1 MTESVIP
8 FSKPGGYSGYH
19 IGVTAV
25 GALSRSAAQRAWA
38 PPAPRI
44 RSNAKVERKISS
56 RASTRQLSRRDPEDT
71 SSKGEKVTQTVPS
84 SKLIC
89 EDFYLPSEPPN
100 VQIHLRRKC
109 LSPAVR
115 PGNRPVTI
123 FVHGATFSGVSAFDA
138 PLRGGSWLDFAAMRG
153 HDAYAV
159 DIRGYGLSSRPPLDT
174 KGGWTDRPH
183 ARTSEA
189 ILDLSA
195 TIDFVLDRTAVESVN
210 LVGWSWGTAICG
222 GYTSR
227 NNAKV
232 RRLVTYAPLWT
243 MQPSL
248 GTDLPLALVA
258 KMWMSAL
265 GPLFASTMSS
275 HRKVSFDDA
284 RRRWFRGVD
293 SATAEILCP
302 QAELDAWWAHALS
315 TDPIGASQVPPVL
328 RAPNGVLAD
337 LAEYWAAGIPT
348 YEPGSIRVPVLAIL
362 GEWDVDTPP
371 RMAYDLF
378 QRLTEAPYKRLE
390 VLGEGTH
397 SMCLEVNRFELYR
410 RVDHFLSTPLP

>member
-1 MTESVIP
+1 MTQT
-8 FSKPGGYSGYH
+8 G
-19 IGVTAV
+19 
-25 GALSRSAAQRAWA
+25 
-38 PPAPRI
+38 
-44 RSNAKVERKISS
+44 
-56 RASTRQLSRRDPEDT
+56 T
-71 SSKGEKVTQTVPS
+71 SSNLV
-84 SKLIC
+84 C
-89 EDFYLPSEPPN
+89 EDFYLTSVPSN

-109 LSPAVR
+109 LPATATR
-115 PGNRPVTI
+115 DNHAVTI

-138 PLRGGSWLDFAAMRG
+138 PLRGGSWLDFAATHG
-153 HDAYAV
+153 HDAYAIDV
-159 DIRGYGLSSRPPLDT
+159 RGYGLSSLRPSIDVEA
-174 KGGWTDRPH
+174 GWTDRPY

-195 TIDFVLDRTAVESVN
+195 AIDFVVARTGVESVN

-232 RRLVTYAPLWT
+232 RRLVMYAPLWT
-243 MQPSL
+243 MPPPL
-248 GTDLPLALVA
+248 ATELPLSMVA

-265 GPLFASTMSS
+265 GPLFASTLSS
-275 HRKVSFDDA
+275 HRKVTFSDA
-284 RRRWFRGVD
+284 RRRWFRGID
-293 SATAEILCP
+293 ASTAEVLCP
-302 QAELDAWWAHALS
+302 EGDLEAWWGHTLG
-315 TDPIGASQVPPVL
+315 TDPLGASQTPPVL

-371 RMAYDLF
+371 RMACELF
-378 QRLTEAPYKRLE
+378 GRLTGAPYKRLE

-397 SMCLEVNRFELYR
+397 SMCLEANRFELYR
-410 RVDHFLSTPLP
+410 RVQHFLSTRLP

>member
-1 MTESVIP
+1 
-8 FSKPGGYSGYH
+8 
-19 IGVTAV
+19 
-25 GALSRSAAQRAWA
+25 LSRKDRG
-38 PPAPRI
+38 
-44 RSNAKVERKISS
+44 
-56 RASTRQLSRRDPEDT
+56 DT
-71 SSKGEKVTQTVPS
+71 GLKGEKVTQTVPS

-89 EDFYLPSEPPN
+89 EDFYLPSEPSN

-109 LSPAVR
+109 LSPEVSR
-115 PGNRPVTI
+115 RNRAVTI

-138 PLRGGSWLDFAAMRG
+138 PLRGGSWLDFAATHG

-159 DIRGYGLSSRPPLDT
+159 DIRGYGLSSRLPIDAEVR
-174 KGGWTDRPH
+174 WTDRPQ

-195 TIDFVLDRTAVESVN
+195 AIDFVLALTGAESVN

-243 MQPSL
+243 MPPSL
-248 GTDLPLALVA
+248 GTELPLSMAA

-265 GPLFASTMSS
+265 GPLFASTLSS
-275 HRKVSFDDA
+275 HRKVTFDDA

-293 SATAEILCP
+293 AGVAEVLCP
-302 QAELDAWWAHALS
+302 QEELRAWWAHALS
-315 TDPIGASQVPPVL
+315 TDPIGASQMPPAL

-337 LAEYWAAGIPT
+337 LAEYWAVGIPT
-348 YEPGSIRVPVLAIL
+348 YEPKSIQVPVLAIL
-362 GEWDVDTPP
+362 GEWDVDTPLS
-371 RMAYDLF
+371 MACELF

-410 RVDHFLSTPLP
+410 RVENFLSTPLP